1 MGKGEHPT
9 AHTARGTGGLPG
21 HRRLGDWE
29 GLGVEEEW
37 QGQQDW
43 VICVTFQMSWHL
55 LCHLLESLGHTQT

>member
-43 VICVTFQMSWHL
+43 VI
-55 LCHLLESLGHTQT
+55 